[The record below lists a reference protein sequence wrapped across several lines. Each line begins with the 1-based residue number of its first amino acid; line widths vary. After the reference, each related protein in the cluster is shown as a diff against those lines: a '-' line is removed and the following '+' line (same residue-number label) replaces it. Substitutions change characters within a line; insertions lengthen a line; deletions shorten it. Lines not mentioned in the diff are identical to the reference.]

1 VALFCSIKLSDK
13 LKFTNKRRKELNEKK
28 KEIIKLIIKLA
39 VIAVIAA
46 LVAINYNTLTNI
58 DIRQLVASSENELT
72 AAATIVGI
80 YGLKGI
86 VFVIPASLI
95 YISVGMAFSPLTAV
109 AVNMLGI
116 SLEVIVSYL
125 FGIMLGG
132 EYVEN
137 LLKKNKGGRKLL
149 ELKEQ
154 NKQSS
159 VFIVRL
165 LPVFPIDFASLFF
178 GSVRFPFPKY
188 FILSVLGI
196 APRVILFTILGDKV
210 YDLIP
215 MKLIITVILA
225 LLPVA
230 AVAILIKWIVSKKK
244 SRDKNGELVEKQ
256 DRI

>member
-1 VALFCSIKLSDK
+1 MH
-13 LKFTNKRRKELNEKK
+13 RRFVLNEKK
-28 KEIIKLIIKLA
+28 KEIIGLIIKLA
-39 VIAVIAA
+39 VILVIAA

-58 DIRQLVASSENELT
+58 DIRRLVASSKNELA

-95 YISVGMAFSPLTAV
+95 YISVGMAFSPLKAV

-137 LLKKNKGGRKLL
+137 LLKKNRGGRKLL

-178 GSVRFPFPKY
+178 GSVRFSFPKY

-215 MKLIITVILA
+215 MKLIIKIIIV

-230 AVAILIKWIVSKKK
+230 AAVILVKWLVDRKKK
-244 SRDKNGELVEKQ
+244 RNENDGLVEKQ

>member
-1 VALFCSIKLSDK
+1 M
-13 LKFTNKRRKELNEKK
+13 KENK
-28 KEIIKLIIKLA
+28 KEILKLGLKLSIIVIIMILA
-39 VIAVIAA
+39 IV
-46 LVAINYNTLTNI
+46 YYDRLTNI
-58 DIRQLVASSENELT
+58 DIRQLVSSSSSEV
-72 AAATIVGI
+72 AAALSVVGI
-80 YGLKGI
+80 YALKGI

-109 AVNMLGI
+109 IVNIAGI
-116 SLEVIVSYL
+116 SVEVIVSYL
-125 FGIMLGG
+125 FGLMLGG

-149 ELKEQ
+149 ELKQQ

-178 GSVRFPFPKY
+178 GSVKFSFPKY

-196 APRVILFTILGDKV
+196 APRVILFTLLGDKV

-230 AVAILIKWIVSKKK
+230 AVAILVKWIISKKK
-244 SRDKNGELVEKQ
+244 SRDENGGLVEKQ
-256 DRI
+256 DQI